1 MSNNKLIIGAVAA
14 VAALA
19 VGGFAY
25 SNMSGGSGQ
34 TSLSIPAAA
43 QAEEAN
49 LLPDIPLGAADAPIT
64 MIEYASYTC
73 PHRANFHDTVFDKLK
88 AEYIDTGKV
97 KFIHREVYFDG
108 FGLKAAQI
116 ANCGGVTKYYPIND
130 MIYSTQKTW
139 IADGK
144 PETITTNLKKIGLKA
159 GLTSEA
165 IDACLADDARAEQM
179 VATFQARATADDVQG
194 TPTLIIDGEKNSN
207 MGYTE
212 LKAILD
218 AKLAK

>member
-1 MSNNKLIIGAVAA
+1 MSNNKLILGAVAA

-19 VGGFAY
+19 VGGYAF
-25 SNMSGGSGQ
+25 SSMNSGAQGN
-34 TSLSIPAAA
+34 LSVPAAA

-49 LLPDIPLGAADAPIT
+49 LLPDIPLGSAQAPIT
-64 MIEYASYTC
+64 VIEYASYTC
-73 PHRANFHDTVFDKLK
+73 PHCATFHDTVFDKLK

-97 KFIHREVYFDG
+97 QFIHREVYFDA
-108 FGLKAAQI
+108 FGLKAAQV

-130 MIYSTQKTW
+130 MIYSTQGTW
-139 IADGK
+139 IGDGD
-144 PETITTNLKKIGLKA
+144 PATITENLKKIGLKA

-165 IDACLADDARAEQM
+165 IDACMSDDARAEQM
-179 VATFQARATADDVQG
+179 VATFQARAEADDVQG

-207 MGYTE
+207 MSYAD

-218 AKLAK
+218 AKLAQ